1 VNADD
6 RSIGR
11 LRSRLERLSPTT
23 HLCVPYR
30 GREEQFALAAP
41 FIRIGLERRERCVYV
56 EGDVPASALLSALE
70 SLGFEAGPAV
80 QSGALTTIP
89 YPGPYVDDGRFDPD
103 RMIRWFAES
112 DDAARAAG
120 YSAFRYIG
128 EMTWALGPYPGV
140 ERLAEYEAKL
150 NPFLRERPIAVLCH
164 YDRDRFG
171 GDVIR
176 EMLAVHPVVVARGD
190 VCRNAHYVPP
200 EEYLSARW
208 PESEID
214 WILDSISHLQ
224 RAEDALRESEQRYR
238 ILSQQ
243 LLEVQ
248 EGERRS
254 LALELHDQLGQIL
267 TAIRLALRSRRKG
280 RIAEALG
287 LVDQAAEQVRNLALT
302 LRPASLDHL
311 GLPAALRA
319 YLKRQSQLAG
329 LDIHLEVGPLEE
341 RLPPAVETACFRLV
355 QEALTNVAR
364 HSGARRVDV
373 ELNAAEDAVE
383 IVVRDDGKGFDVGAA
398 RERAEAGASLGIL
411 SMEERV
417 ALAGGRLEIESEPG
431 RGTTIRAR
439 FPASRAGA
447 ERGTPAPPG
456 P

>member
-1 VNADD
+1 VNARDN
-6 RSIGR
+6 SVEHLGR
-11 LRSRLERLSPTT
+11 RLEGLSPTV

-30 GREEQFALAAP
+30 GREEQFAVAAP

-56 EGDVPASALLSALE
+56 EGGVPASALLSALK

-89 YPGPYVDDGRFDPD
+89 YPGPYVEDGRFDPE

-112 DDAARAAG
+112 DDAARSAG
-120 YSAFRYIG
+120 YSRVRYIG

-176 EMLAVHPVVVARGD
+176 EMLAVHPVVVARGE
-190 VCRNAHYVPP
+190 VCRNAYYVPP
-200 EEYLSARW
+200 EEYFSAHW
-208 PESEID
+208 PAREID
-214 WILDSISHLQ
+214 WLLDSISHLQ
-224 RAEDALRESEQRYR
+224 RTEDALRESDKRYR
-238 ILSQQ
+238 LLSQH
-243 LLEVQ
+243 LLDVQ
-248 EGERRS
+248 EAERRG
-254 LALELHDQLGQIL
+254 LALELHDELGQIL

-280 RIAEALG
+280 RIAEAVG
-287 LVDQAAEQVRNLALT
+287 LVDQATEQVRNLALA
-302 LRPASLDHL
+302 LRPPTLDKL
-311 GLPAALRA
+311 GLPATLRA
-319 YLKRQSQLAG
+319 YLERQSQRTG
-329 LDIHLEVGPLEE
+329 LDIHLKIGPLKE
-341 RLPPAVETACFRLV
+341 RFPPAVETACFRLV

-364 HSGARRVDV
+364 HSGAQRVHV
-373 ELNAAEDAVE
+373 EMDAADDALL
-383 IVVRDDGKGFDVGAA
+383 VVVWDDGKGFDVRAA
-398 RERAEAGASLGIL
+398 RERAEAGVSLGIL

-417 ALAGGRLEIESEPG
+417 ALAGGWLEIESEPG

-439 FPASRAGA
+439 FPVSRTAE
-447 ERGTPAPPG
+447 ERGAVAPRG